1 MYEANGQQ
9 NRDDLVIEHA
19 GLVKKIA
26 YHMIA
31 RLPAS
36 VQVDDLIQAGMMGL
50 LDAASHYD
58 ASQGAAF
65 ETYASIRVRGSMLDE
80 LRRNDWAPKS
90 VHRKGRELTAAIHRV
105 EMRTGEDASD
115 REVADEMGVSLDEY
129 HKVLLDSNN
138 CQISSFDML
147 SGSDDD
153 TRDHFADDIPDPTQ
167 QLMGEQFQKGLADA
181 IDTLPEREKLIMSLY
196 YESELNLKEI
206 GLVIGVSESRVSQLM
221 SQSHGRLRARM
232 QSHTA

>member
-9 NRDDLVIEHA
+9 SRDELVTQHA

-90 VHRKGRELTAAIHRV
+90 VHRKGRELSAAIHRV
-105 EMRTGEDASD
+105 EMRTGQDASD
-115 REVADEMGVSLDEY
+115 REVADEMGVTLDEY
-129 HKVLLDSNN
+129 HKILLDSNV
-138 CQISSFDML
+138 CQIASFDML
-147 SGSDDD
+147 SGSGDES
-153 TRDHFADDIPDPTQ
+153 REHFADDIPDPTA
-167 QLMGEQFQKGLADA
+167 QLMDQQFQKGLIEA
-181 IDTLPEREKLIMSLY
+181 IDCLPEREKLIMSLY
-196 YESELNLKEI
+196 YESDLNLKEI

-221 SQSHGRLRARM
+221 SQAHGRLRARM
-232 QSHTA
+232 KSHTQ

>member
-9 NRDDLVIEHA
+9 NRDDLVIQHA

-36 VQVDDLIQAGMMGL
+36 VQVDDLIQAGMIGL

-65 ETYASIRVRGSMLDE
+65 ETYASIRVRGAMLDE

-90 VHRKGRELTAAIHRV
+90 VHRKSRDLSAAINRV
-105 EMRTGEDASD
+105 EMRTGQDASD
-115 REVADEMGVSLDEY
+115 REVAEEMGVSLDEY
-129 HKVLLDSNN
+129 HKVLLDSNT

-147 SGSDDD
+147 VSSDEN
-153 TRDHFADDIPDPTQ
+153 THNRFADDIPEPTE
-167 QLMGEQFQKGLADA
+167 QLMDQQFQEGLVKEIDA
-181 IDTLPEREKLIMSLY
+181 LPEREKLIMSLY
-196 YESELNLKEI
+196 YESDLNLKEI

-221 SQSHGRLRARM
+221 SQAHGRLRARM
-232 QSHTA
+232 QSYTQ

>member
-9 NRDDLVIEHA
+9 SRDDLVIQHA
-19 GLVKKIA
+19 ELVKKIA

-58 ASQGAAF
+58 ATQGAAF

-90 VHRKGRELTAAIHRV
+90 VHRKGRELSAAIHRI
-105 EMRTGEDASD
+105 EMRSGEDAGD
-115 REVADEMGVSLDEY
+115 REVAEEMGVSLDEY
-129 HKVLLDSNN
+129 HKILLDTNN

-147 SGSDDD
+147 NGSDDD
-153 TRDHFADDIPDPTQ
+153 SRDHFADDIPEPTE
-167 QLMGEQFQKGLADA
+167 QLMSQQFQQGLAQE
-181 IDTLPEREKLIMSLY
+181 INNLPEREKLIMSLY
-196 YESELNLKEI
+196 YESDLNLKEI

-221 SQSHGRLRARM
+221 SQAHGRLRARL
-232 QSHTA
+232 QGHTQ

>member
-1 MYEANGQQ
+1 MYEASGQQ
-9 NRDDLVIEHA
+9 SRDDLVTQHA

-50 LDAASHYD
+50 LGAASHYD

-65 ETYASIRVRGSMLDE
+65 ETYASIRVRGAMFDE

-90 VHRKGRELTAAIHRV
+90 VHRKGRELSAAINRV
-105 EMRTGEDASD
+105 ENRTGQDASD
-115 REVADEMGVSLDEY
+115 REVAEEMGVTLDEY
-129 HKVLLDSNN
+129 HKILLDSNI
-138 CQISSFDML
+138 CQISSFDVIN
-147 SGSDDD
+147 GSDDD
-153 TRDHFADDIPDPTQ
+153 SRDHFADDIPEPTE
-167 QLMGEQFQKGLADA
+167 QLMDEQFQQELIEA
-181 IDTLPEREKLIMSLY
+181 IDSLPEREKLIMSLY
-196 YESELNLKEI
+196 YEAELNLKEI
-206 GLVIGVSESRVSQLM
+206 GLVVGVSESRISQLM

-232 QSHTA
+232 QNHTK

>member
-1 MYEANGQQ
+1 MYEANGLQ
-9 NRDDLVIEHA
+9 NRDDLVIQHA

-50 LDAASHYD
+50 LDAASNYNP
-58 ASQGAAF
+58 SQGAAF

-90 VHRKGRELTAAIHRV
+90 VHRKGRELSAAMHKI
-105 EMRTGEDASD
+105 EMRTGEDADD
-115 REVADEMGVSLDEY
+115 REVAEEMGVSLDEY
-129 HKVLLDSNN
+129 HKILLDTNN

-147 SGSDDD
+147 TNTGEHAGA
-153 TRDHFADDIPDPTQ
+153 HFAGDTPEPAE
-167 QLMGEQFQKGLADA
+167 QLMQRQFQESLSKEIDA
-181 IDTLPEREKLIMSLY
+181 LPEREKLIMSLY
-196 YESELNLKEI
+196 YESDLNLKEI
-206 GLVIGVSESRVSQLM
+206 GLVISVSESRVSQLM
-221 SQSHGRLRARM
+221 SQAHGRLRARM
-232 QSHTA
+232 QNHTQ

>member
-9 NRDDLVIEHA
+9 NRDDLVIEYA

-36 VQVDDLIQAGMMGL
+36 VQVDDLIQAGMIGL

-90 VHRKGRELTAAIHRV
+90 VHRKGRDLSAAIQRV
-105 EMRTGEDASD
+105 EMRTGQDASD
-115 REVADEMGVSLDEY
+115 REVAEEMGVSLDEY
-129 HKVLLDSNN
+129 HKILLDSKN
-138 CQISSFDML
+138 CQISSFDL
-147 SGSDDD
+147 LNSADDD
-153 TRDHFADDIPDPTQ
+153 SRDHFANDMPDPTK
-167 QLMGEQFQKGLADA
+167 QLMDMEFQKGLIAEIDA
-181 IDTLPEREKLIMSLY
+181 LPEREKLIMSLY
-196 YESELNLKEI
+196 YESDLNLKEI

-221 SQSHGRLRARM
+221 SQAHGRLRARM
-232 QSHTA
+232 QSHTQ